1 MPRYLNLSELAY
13 VRHRAA
19 ELVHRR
25 RPHNAGRV
33 RTYAAAPRTL
43 TEVRPPR
50 SPRPPQVPGP
60 RRPLETAPLQ
70 LLQTVLQTALQ
81 TIPAGAHRPGVAF

>member
-19 ELVHRR
+19 DLLSRR
-25 RPHNAGRV
+25 RPRNAGRV

-43 TEVRPPR
+43 AEARSPR
-50 SPRPPQVPGP
+50 APRPPQVPGP
-60 RRPLETAPLQ
+60 RRPLDAAPLD
-70 LLQTVLQTALQ
+70 VLHAVLVGSRQ
-81 TIPAGAHRPGVAF
+81 PGVVL